1 MKFPKLRYR
10 PYLVLF
16 SIFAFAVFAHGQSE
30 LEAKCDSVF
39 ASMNNTHSS
48 GVAVTVIQNGKV
60 LAKKSYGLASIEH
73 QVPFTHQSVVRIN
86 YSEGREFISIAAV
99 LMEQDGKLSL
109 DDKVRKY
116 FPDLP
121 AWSSNV
127 TVWDLLNHRS
137 GFVDEWATV
146 LLTQANMA
154 NRFDKSQF
162 LRLLY
167 TQPRPEIEPGKGYMY
182 SNSDFGLL
190 RLILEKASGEKLSA
204 WMKKRMFDP
213 LKMNSTRQYDDQLA
227 VIPNFAR
234 AYSDNGDGKAKLKY
248 NDKTSPAS
256 NYFIATSAD
265 DLALWAAAHAD
276 ETNDIAKA
284 TAKLQKNVRLM
295 PNNKDHY
302 IFGQTVEK
310 VAGQTRIFHRG
321 VNEDLYLTRVPEL
334 GLVLITIGNR
344 QPGFEVENK
353 ALLNYTLKT
362 PETTGPRPNFL
373 TKPIAVT
380 KEELARYEGRYL
392 FQDQATWQGYVPM
405 RRTNDFFVS
414 EGVLK
419 IRFSGDTIYSLT
431 PVGKGVFYAYEE
443 GFGTQVTFSQTVPGS
458 PLEAR
463 LDFDDGFPS
472 IRMKKEPNIWAP
484 TKAELSSFTG
494 TYYSKHLNFYWTIVL
509 NPDGKLI
516 VRRPTIADM
525 ELIPDLKNEFR
536 LTMEDRVN
544 HGFDVWV
551 RFDRDAKGKITH
563 ITAHYPRL
571 MDHRFD
577 LVSK

>member
-1 MKFPKLRYR
+1 MTFPKLKLRHCFV
-10 PYLVLF
+10 LV
-16 SIFAFAVFAHGQSE
+16 SIFAFAVLAHGQSE
-30 LEAKCDSVF
+30 LEAKLDSLF
-39 ASMNNTHSS
+39 ASMNNTRSS
-48 GVAVTVIQNGKV
+48 GAAVTVIRNGKV
-60 LAKKSYGLASIEH
+60 LAKKSYGMASIEH

-121 AWSSNV
+121 AWADKV

-146 LLTQANMA
+146 LLTQASMA
-154 NRFDKSQF
+154 NRFDRSQF

-190 RLILEKASGEKLSA
+190 RLILEKASGEKLSV

-213 LKMNSTRQYDDQLA
+213 LKMTSTRQYDDQLA

-234 AYSDNGDGKAKLKY
+234 AYSDDGDGKVKLKY

-276 ETNDIAKA
+276 ETSDIAKA
-284 TAKLQKNVRLM
+284 TAKLLKNVRLM
-295 PNNKDHY
+295 PNNKGHY
-302 IFGQTVEK
+302 IFGYTVEK

-321 VNEDLYLTRVPEL
+321 VNQDLYLSRVPEL
-334 GLVLITIGNR
+334 DLVLITIGNR
-344 QPGFEVENK
+344 QPAFDEENK
-353 ALLNYTLKT
+353 ALLNYLLRT
-362 PETTGPRPNFL
+362 PAPATPKPTFL
-373 TKPIAVT
+373 TIPVAMT

-392 FQDQATWQGYVPM
+392 FEDQATWQSYVPM

-419 IRFSGDTIYSLT
+419 IRFSGDLVYSLR
-431 PVGKGVFYAYEE
+431 PVGKGVFYLYEE
-443 GFGTQVTFSQTVPGS
+443 GFGTQVTFSQSAPGS

-472 IRMKKEPNIWAP
+472 IKMKKEPNIWAP
-484 TKAELSSFTG
+484 TRAELSSFTG
-494 TYYSKHLNFYWTIVL
+494 KYYSKHLDFYWTIIL

-525 ELIPDLKNEFR
+525 ELVPDLKNEFR

-551 RFDRDAKGKITH
+551 RFYRDAKGTITH

>member
-1 MKFPKLRYR
+1 
-10 PYLVLF
+10 VLIF
-16 SIFAFAVFAHGQSE
+16 ASVASGQSDLEKKCDSIFASQ
-30 LEAKCDSVF
+30 
-39 ASMNNTHSS
+39 NNTRSS
-48 GVAVTVIQNGKV
+48 GAAVIVTQNGRV
-60 LAKKSYGLASIEH
+60 LLRKAYGMASIEL
-73 QVPFTHQSVVRIN
+73 QVPFTPQNVVRIN

-99 LMEQDGKLSL
+99 LMAEDGKLSL

-137 GFVDEWATV
+137 GFVDEWANL
-146 LLTQANMA
+146 LLTQASMA
-154 NRFDKSQF
+154 NRLDKSQF

-213 LKMNSTRQYDDQLA
+213 LKMSSTRQWDDQEA

-234 AYSDNGDGKAKLKY
+234 QYSDDGDNKVKVKHA
-248 NDKTSPAS
+248 DKTSPAA

-276 ETNDIAKA
+276 ETSDIAKA
-284 TAKLQKNVRLM
+284 TAKLLKNVRLM

-302 IFGQTVEK
+302 IFGHTVEK
-310 VAGQTRIFHRG
+310 VGDQTRIYHRG
-321 VNEDLYLTRVPEL
+321 VVEDLYLTRVPQD
-334 GLVLITIGNR
+334 GLAIITLGNR

-353 ALLNYTLKT
+353 ALLSFILKT
-362 PETTGPRPNFL
+362 QDADKPKPTFL
-373 TKPIAVT
+373 TKPITVT
-380 KEELARYEGRYL
+380 KEELSRYEGRYL
-392 FQDQATWQGYVPM
+392 YQNQTTWQSYIPL
-405 RRTNDFFVS
+405 RKTNDFFVS

-419 IRFSGDTIYSLT
+419 VRFSGDLVYSLT
-431 PVGKGVFYAYEE
+431 PVGKGIFYAYEE
-443 GFGTQVTFSQTVPGS
+443 GFGTQVVFSQQSPGS

-472 IRMKKEPNIWAP
+472 IKMKKEPYLWSP
-484 TKAELSSFTG
+484 TKAELSSFVG
-494 TYYSKHLNFYWTIVL
+494 KYYSKHLDFYWTIVL

-525 ELIPDLKNEFR
+525 ELVPDLKNEFR
-536 LTMEDRVN
+536 LTLEDRTG
-544 HGFDVWV
+544 HGFDAWV
-551 RFDRDAKGKITH
+551 RFDRDASGNITH
-563 ITAHYPRL
+563 ITSHYPR
-571 MDHRFD
+571 MKGQKFERG
-577 LVSK
+577 SK

>member
-1 MKFPKLRYR
+1 MTIPKLKFRQCFV
-10 PYLVLF
+10 LVGF
-16 SIFAFAVFAHGQSE
+16 FAFAVLAHGQSE

-39 ASMNNTHSS
+39 ASMNNTKSS
-48 GVAVTVIQNGKV
+48 GVAVTIIQNGKV
-60 LAKKSYGLASIEH
+60 LAKKSYGMASIEH
-73 QVPFTHQSVVRIN
+73 QVSFTHQSVVRIN

-99 LMEQDGKLSL
+99 LMEQDGKIDLN
-109 DDKVRKY
+109 DKVRKY

-137 GFVDEWATV
+137 GFVDEWANL
-146 LLTQANMA
+146 LLTQASMA

-167 TQPRPEIEPGKGYMY
+167 MQPRPEIEPGKGYMY

-190 RLILEKASGEKLSA
+190 RLILEKASGERLSA
-204 WMKKRMFDP
+204 WMKKRMFEP
-213 LKMNSTRQYDDQLA
+213 LKMMSTRQWDDQLA

-234 AYSDNGDGKAKLKY
+234 QYTDEGDNRFKIKHV
-248 NDKTSPAS
+248 DKTSPGS

-276 ETNDIAKA
+276 ETSDIAKA
-284 TAKLQKNVRLM
+284 TAKLLKNVRLM

-302 IFGQTVEK
+302 IFGHTVEK
-310 VAGQTRIFHRG
+310 VGEQTRIFHRG
-321 VNEDLYLTRVPEL
+321 VGEDLYLTRVPKE
-334 GLVLITIGNR
+334 GLAIITLGNR

-353 ALLNYTLKT
+353 ALLNFVLKT
-362 PETTGPRPNFL
+362 RDDAPPKPVFL
-373 TKPIAVT
+373 TERITVT

-392 FQDQATWQGYVPM
+392 YQNQTTWQSYVPL
-405 RRTNDFFVS
+405 RKINDFFVS
-414 EGVLK
+414 DGVLK
-419 IRFSGDTIYSLT
+419 VRFSGDLIYSLT
-431 PVGKGVFYAYEE
+431 PVGKGIFYAYEE
-443 GFGTQVTFSQTVPGS
+443 GFGTQVTFSQPSPGS
-458 PLEAR
+458 PPEAR

-472 IRMKKEPNIWAP
+472 IKMKKEPNIWFP
-484 TKAELSSFTG
+484 TKAELSSLVG
-494 TYYSKHLNFYWTIVL
+494 IYYSKHLDFYWTIVL

-525 ELIPDLKNEFR
+525 ELVPDLKNEFR

-551 RFDRDAKGKITH
+551 RFERDAKGKITH

-577 LVSK
+577 RVSR